1 LSGSVRHSLCQRRWE
16 RAGWW
21 ILLGTLLIAVSL
33 TTACHASDD
42 RPGMISGRVTY
53 SADKERPWRYQ
64 RYYVKGR
71 DDGPLAEAVV
81 TLRGENLR
89 NWPAAETP
97 STVTMDQL
105 NFQFIPETLAI
116 REGDS
121 ITFTNSDST
130 THNVNSSASI
140 ARFSIN
146 LEAQGE
152 QTRVFERAGGLKT
165 PVTLGCVYH
174 GGMRA
179 WIYVFDH
186 PFFVVTKSEGT
197 FRFENVP
204 AGKYTLD
211 VVHPAGQ
218 FRWKRTVTIE
228 AGGETSVD
236 IDLSPDDKRLK

>member
-1 LSGSVRHSLCQRRWE
+1 MITAARSNSCGSRLAKAGWQVLIAALLIRAVVGSVAIASEKQV
-16 RAGWW
+16 
-21 ILLGTLLIAVSL
+21 GT
-33 TTACHASDD
+33 
-42 RPGMISGRVTY
+42 ISGRVTY
-53 SADKERPWRYQ
+53 NADKQRPWRFQ
-64 RYYVKGR
+64 RYYVQGR
-71 DDGPLAEAVV
+71 DAGPLAEAVV
-81 TLRGENLR
+81 TLRGSNLR
-89 NWPAAETP
+89 DWPAAEKP
-97 STVTMDQL
+97 NTVTMDQL

-152 QTRVFERAGGLKT
+152 HTRVFDRAGGLRT

-186 PFFVVTKSEGT
+186 PFFTVTKSAGT

-204 AGKYTLD
+204 AGEYTLD

-218 FRWKRTVTIE
+218 LQWKRTVTIE
-228 AGGETSVD
+228 AGNEASVE
-236 IDLSPDDKRLK
+236 IGLSPDEKRLK